1 MIKLRLF
8 ALLLSFAAFALV
20 SGRAQTADNS
30 SPTKVTGKGKLTAS
44 GLQYWDI
51 TVGTGTAASSGKTV
65 KVNYTGWLTNGKK
78 FDSSVDRGTPFSFK
92 LGAGQVIKG
101 WDEGVAGM
109 KVGGKRQLKIPP
121 DLGYGSQGA
130 AGVIPPNAILVFD
143 VELLDVTK

>member
-1 MIKLRLF
+1 MIKAKAI
-8 ALLLSFAAFALV
+8 ALVVIFAAFALL
-20 SGRAQTADNS
+20 SLRAQTDTSA
-30 SPTKVTGKGKLTAS
+30 PTKVTGKPKTTYD

-51 TVGTGTAASSGKTV
+51 TVGTGAQASSGKTV

-92 LGAGQVIKG
+92 LGAMQVIKG

-121 DLGYGSQGA
+121 ELGYGAQGV
-130 AGVIPPNAILVFD
+130 GGGLIPPNSTLIFD
-143 VELLDVTK
+143 VELLDVSK